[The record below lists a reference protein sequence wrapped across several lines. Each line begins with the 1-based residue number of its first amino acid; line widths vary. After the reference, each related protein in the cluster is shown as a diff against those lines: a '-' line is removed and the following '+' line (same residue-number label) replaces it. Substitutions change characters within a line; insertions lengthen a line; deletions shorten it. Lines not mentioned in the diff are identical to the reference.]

1 MDLLSQEKTP
11 PWALIQVCPTTSSV
25 SREGK
30 SDLRWIRRNLD
41 EGLESLAI
49 QAVQV
54 GCLKGK
60 NVYDFL
66 VDHHAFD
73 GALSQFLGAQTTGSG
88 GLAAEVS
95 CSGKTKQMWQDALR
109 YMRRTPG
116 IAGHLT
122 NVGASGVI
130 NDILHNVL
138 ECPDKESLHTILP
151 DEVGRKTVKKQMGM
165 LHSTS

>member
-11 PWALIQVCPTTSSV
+11 PWALIQDYPTTSGV
-25 SREGK
+25 LREGK

-60 NVYDFL
+60 NVYDLL
-66 VDHHAFD
+66 VEHHTFD
-73 GALSQFLGAQTTGSG
+73 GALSRFLGAQTTGSG
-88 GLAAEVS
+88 GLAEVS
-95 CSGKTKQMWQDALR
+95 CSGETKQMWQDALR
-109 YMRRTPG
+109 YMRRIPG

-130 NDILHNVL
+130 NDVIRRVL
-138 ECPDKESLHTILP
+138 ECPDKESLDTILP
-151 DEVGRKTVKKQMGM
+151 NEVGRKTVKKQMGM